1 MIVGRD
7 ALSGRLI
14 GLSVENGKI
23 AALRHI
29 EEDLDGDIP
38 WLAPGLVD
46 LQVNGWGGHDFN
58 GHDINE
64 EKVLAIAVGMR
75 CQGIRAFLPTLIT
88 ASSDTICNALSV
100 IAAARKKYQW
110 LAKMIPGVHVEGPF
124 ISPEDGHG
132 RSSTG
137 TCSRPFPNGIR
148 SMARSLGRNCAT
160 GDPLP

>member
-110 LAKMIPGVHVEGPF
+110 LAKMIPASTLKALSSHRKT
-124 ISPEDGHG
+124 GHG
-132 RSSTG
+132 ALIHG
-137 TCSRPFPNGIR
+137 NMF
-148 SMARSLGRNCAT
+148 A
-160 GDPLP
+160 PLPERNSINGKKPRAELCDW

>member
-46 LQVNGWGGHDFN
+46 LQVNGW
-58 GHDINE
+58 
-64 EKVLAIAVGMR
+64 AGMTSMAMISTKR
-75 CQGIRAFLPTLIT
+75 R
-88 ASSDTICNALSV
+88 SSLLLWEC
-100 IAAARKKYQW
+100 AARASG
-110 LAKMIPGVHVEGPF
+110 L
-124 ISPEDGHG
+124 SC
-132 RSSTG
+132 R
-137 TCSRPFPNGIR
+137 R
-148 SMARSLGRNCAT
+148 
-160 GDPLP
+160 